1 MKRRTDLY
9 DLIRAMS
16 KSEKRYFTIDAQKSR
31 RKDSRYLELF
41 QAINDTEGEVD
52 DKKLRKQFGR
62 NLSVDKNYLYEAILR
77 SMRDYRSTNS
87 LAVRIRE
94 MILDAKYL
102 YERNLY
108 DQCEQ
113 RLQHAKKLA
122 TELDD
127 HIIMLEILKE
137 EQWLISDKRAAS
149 YDTSIRQLLEDSN
162 LVLQRIADE
171 MDLLE
176 IYVHLL
182 DIVFKKFSLNSEED
196 IQNVKARFGPMLEN
210 FQPEKISPTS
220 QRRLYQ
226 CRALYSW
233 LLGNFNDV
241 FQHYEKVIDWWDRH
255 PLIKE
260 EEFHKYIVD
269 ISNYLNGYLAKGQYQ
284 YIPKLI
290 ESLEDSKPK
299 NLHDKSLVF
308 QKISANRLVYYINS
322 GENEGIEEF
331 LNSIEKGLST
341 YFLNERSQL
350 VLMMNSAIL
359 LFIQGDFMGCRK
371 WCEKIFSKK
380 KVASRLDIQ
389 WASRLLY
396 LISEYEID
404 DLEGVEKALRSI
416 TRYFRVK
423 EPLPD
428 KRAFEDLILST
439 VQKLVFSPL
448 MEKKYVL
455 QDFLLQLKQF
465 GGENRPPLGMNELFT
480 VWANSQLTKKSMV
493 QLLNQ

>member
-16 KSEKRYFTIDAQKSR
+16 KSEKRYFTIDAQKSG

-41 QAINDTEGEVD
+41 QAINDLEED
-52 DKKLRKQFGR
+52 DEKALRKKFGK
-62 NLSVDKNYLYEAILR
+62 NLPVDKNYLYEAILR

-113 RLQHAKKLA
+113 RLWHAKKLA

-137 EQWLISDKRAAS
+137 EQWLISDRRSAS
-149 YDTSIRQLLEDSN
+149 YDSSIRQLLEDSN
-162 LVLQRIADE
+162 LVIKRVVTE
-171 MDLLE
+171 MELLE
-176 IYVHLL
+176 VYVNLL
-182 DIVFKKFSLNSEED
+182 DMVFKKFSLNNEED
-196 IQNVKARFGPMLEN
+196 IKNTKDRFGALLESY
-210 FQPEKISPTS
+210 EAGRISPTS

-226 CRALYSW
+226 CRALYGL

-241 FQHYEKVIDWWDRH
+241 FTNYEQVIDWWDKH

-290 ESLEDSKPK
+290 ESLENSKPK

-322 GENEGIEEF
+322 GETKGIDEF
-331 LNSIEKGLST
+331 LDSIEKGLSS
-341 YFLNERSQL
+341 YYLNQRSQL
-350 VLMMNSAIL
+350 VLLMNSAIL
-359 LFIQGDFMGCRK
+359 LFIQEDFKGCCK
-371 WCEKIFSKK
+371 WCKMIFAKK

-404 DLEGVEKALRSI
+404 DLDGVEKALRSV
-416 TRYFRVK
+416 TRYFRVN
-423 EPLPD
+423 EPMPD
-428 KRAFEDLILST
+428 KRAFEDLVLST
-439 VQKLVFSPL
+439 VQKLIFAPIS
-448 MEKKYVL
+448 EKKDL
-455 QDFLLQLKQF
+455 LRQFLTELKVF
-465 GGENRPPLGMNELFT
+465 GKENRPPLGMNELFT
-480 VWANSQLTKKSMV
+480 VWANGKLTKKRMS